1 MEAGKF
7 VDLIIGAQGGSLFS
21 FVGDV
26 SLCQAREKG
35 QKKLIMIWIMKYRLD
50 KKRNKEIIRMVGHEK
65 VMGLMDW
72 RF

>member
-1 MEAGKF
+1 MFYF
-7 VDLIIGAQGGSLFS
+7 VSDIPI
-21 FVGDV
+21 
-26 SLCQAREKG
+26 CQAREKG
-35 QKKLIMIWIMKYRLD
+35 QKKLIMIWIVKYKLD